1 MNYKRRYLAVFGEI
15 GASKP
20 LRQTLKRFRGRSG
33 GFSRPAVLAA
43 ILVLALTG
51 TAFDFIRIHY
61 LAPGQ
66 DEISEHVPEAE
77 L

>member
-20 LRQTLKRFRGRSG
+20 L
-33 GFSRPAVLAA
+33 P
-43 ILVLALTG
+43 G